1 MIFRLMTVFLSLL
14 AVRVQCFSSIAPKLS
29 PEYSA
34 IKNLKVLKPS
44 SMKETETVEIS
55 SLWNDNERTMM
66 ILFRSF
72 G

>member
-1 MIFRLMTVFLSLL
+1 MIFSLMTVFLSLL

-44 SMKETETVEIS
+44 SIKETETEIS